1 MSGGRNKVII
11 RSGST
16 ELTGIG
22 KTVESSPAANRKIV
36 SGARIRRASARSGP
50 MAAMMIAAKW

>member
-1 MSGGRNKVII
+1 MSGGRNKVIM

-16 ELTGIG
+16 DVTGIG
-22 KTVESSPAANRKIV
+22 KAVESRPTTNRRIV

-50 MAAMMIAAKW
+50 MAAMISAAK